1 MNTEV
6 MFSTGNNN
14 WSTPQSFFDRLNSVF
29 HFTLDPC
36 ADDTN
41 HKCELYYTEQ
51 NDGLAKNW
59 GGQTVFCNPPYSRR
73 TKGKSGQ
80 EDWIEKC
87 CCESREN
94 GITAVMLIPART
106 DTKAQHDFIFPNAKY
121 VCFVKGRLRFLKEN
135 TLLRELKNVL
145 DYDQDTGIFTWK
157 KDIYAGKNNNRIL
170 VCKGDRAG
178 FVNHDYRYIK
188 YNGKRYAEHRL
199 AFLFTYGVIPQY
211 IDHINGDK
219 SDNRISNLRECSKN
233 QNGQNRPK
241 LSNNST
247 GYKGVYVNP
256 KSGKYISKIRING
269 ELKYIGT
276 FNTPEE
282 AAKAYDNEAI
292 ENFGEFANLNFEQET
307 KDYGIRDD
315 AAPFPSEVVVF
326 TNQDFDQQIRTLED
340 LGKWIKLKD

>member
-6 MFSTGNNN
+6 VFSTGNNN

-59 GGQTVFCNPPYSRR
+59 GGRQFFCNPLYSRR

-80 EDWIEKC
+80 EDWIENVVVRA
-87 CCESREN
+87 ERM
-94 GITAVMLIPART
+94 A
-106 DTKAQHDFIFPNAKY
+106 
-121 VCFVKGRLRFLKEN
+121 
-135 TLLRELKNVL
+135 LLL
-145 DYDQDTGIFTWK
+145 
-157 KDIYAGKNNNRIL
+157 
-170 VCKGDRAG
+170 C
-178 FVNHDYRYIK
+178 
-188 YNGKRYAEHRL
+188 
-199 AFLFTYGVIPQY
+199 
-211 IDHINGDK
+211 
-219 SDNRISNLRECSKN
+219 
-233 QNGQNRPK
+233 
-241 LSNNST
+241 
-247 GYKGVYVNP
+247 
-256 KSGKYISKIRING
+256 GKYISKIRING

-282 AAKAYDNEAI
+282 ATKAYDNEAI

-326 TNQDFDQQIRTLED
+326 TDQDFDQQIRTLED